1 MKAFSDEGDSIFD
14 GFMGSGTTMAAAH
27 VLGRIGFG
35 VELSPAYCDVI
46 LRRMQEL
53 TGDEPVLAATGQTL
67 REVAEDRGVIEEKRA
82 A

>member
-35 VELSPAYCDVI
+35 VELSPAYCLSLI
-46 LRRMQEL
+46 H
-53 TGDEPVLAATGQTL
+53 
-67 REVAEDRGVIEEKRA
+67 I
-82 A
+82 